1 MYMYIS
7 TLSTKSIVCALKQC
21 DNLYDKILGI
31 AFVICKFLY
40 ITPKMNT
47 LVYRAIMEQDMH
59 KPNSLV
65 IAL

>member
-1 MYMYIS
+1 MYVHTHIEYKVHHIGS
-7 TLSTKSIVCALKQC
+7 PIHALKQC
-21 DNLYDKILGI
+21 DNL

-40 ITPKMNT
+40 ITPKMNA
-47 LVYRAIMEQDMH
+47 LVHRTIMEQDMH